1 MFRFVPE
8 AETNEFLGFK
18 INNYHY
24 CVNILQVQG
33 IIYIPAISKI
43 PNVPTFVEG
52 AINLRGKI
60 IRVIN
65 LMKWFRLPWR
75 NFTQDSRIIILDLGD
90 YVYGILVDEID
101 EVFTTLKTDK
111 HEKPELL
118 ENQTEIEYLKSI
130 IIQKEYLFLEIDPE
144 QIRE

>member
-1 MFRFVPE
+1 MFRFVSE

-18 INNYHY
+18 INNNHY
-24 CVNILQVQG
+24 CVNVLQVQG

-43 PNVPTFVEG
+43 PNVPNFVEG

-75 NFTQDSRIIILDLGD
+75 NFTIDSHIIILDLGD

-111 HEKPELL
+111 HEKPDLL
-118 ENQTEIEYLKSI
+118 ESQTEIEYLKSYI
-130 IIQKEYLFLEIDPE
+130 ELQKLRFLELGVVV
-144 QIRE
+144 

>member
-1 MFRFVPE
+1 MFRFISE

-18 INNYHY
+18 INNYQY
-24 CVNILQVQG
+24 CVNVLQVQG

-43 PNVPTFVEG
+43 PNVPNFVEG

-75 NFTQDSRIIILDLGD
+75 NFTIDSRIIILDLGD

-111 HEKPELL
+111 HEKPDLL

-130 IIQKEYLFLEIDPE
+130 IIQNEHLFLEIDPE
-144 QIRE
+144 LLRE